1 MSIPTITLVAAIG
14 KNREL
19 GKDGRLPWGRIPE
32 DLAHFKEKTLG
43 KPIIMGRKT
52 FESLGIKKPL
62 PNRTNIV
69 ITRQK
74 DYQAPGAVVVAS
86 LDEAISA
93 AEKENPEE
101 IAIIGGGE
109 IFKDAITRADKLYLT
124 VIDASFDADVYF
136 PDYSAF
142 SNVVSAER
150 HDNGQYRFAFL
161 ELDRALR
168 EG

>member
-1 MSIPTITLVAAIG
+1 MKPIITLVAAIG

-19 GKDGRLPWGRIPE
+19 GAHGHLPWRIPE
-32 DLAHFKEKTLG
+32 DLKHFKEKTLG
-43 KPIIMGRKT
+43 KPVIMGRKT

-74 DYQAPGAVVVAS
+74 DYVAPGAVVVSS

-93 AEKENPEE
+93 AEKENPAE

-109 IFKDAITRADKLYLT
+109 IFKEAIYRADKLYLT
-124 VIDASFDADVYF
+124 VIDASFEADVYF
-136 PDYSAF
+136 PDYSVF
-142 SNVVSAER
+142 SKVVSEER
-150 HDNGQYRFAFL
+150 VDNGEYRFTFF
-161 ELDRALR
+161 ELQR
-168 EG
+168 ES

>member
-1 MSIPTITLVAAIG
+1 MTIRMPKPIITLVAAIG

-19 GKDGRLPWGRIPE
+19 GAKGHLPWHIPE
-32 DLAHFKEKTLG
+32 DLKHFKEKTIG

-62 PNRTNIV
+62 PDRTNIV

-74 DYQAPGAVVVAS
+74 DYAAPGAVVVVS
-86 LDEAISA
+86 LDEAIAA
-93 AEKENPEE
+93 AEREHPSE

-109 IFKDAITRADKLYLT
+109 IFKEAIERADKLYLT
-124 VIDASFDADVYF
+124 VIDDSFDADVYF

-142 SNVVSAER
+142 SNVVSER
-150 HDNGQYRFAFL
+150 QVDNGEYRFTFFEL
-161 ELDRALR
+161 ERNS
-168 EG
+168 